1 MVVYESDSEFSDLSW
16 CIVGKI
22 IATRT
27 EGETK
32 PFSRSVTLINFKSF
46 KAPDQDKISEYFK
59 VFKKL
64 YLPRFWIKGKCYFRD
79 LQFDFIPPKN

>member
-59 VFKKL
+59 VFQEIIFTSIL
-64 YLPRFWIKGKCYFRD
+64 DQR
-79 LQFDFIPPKN
+79 

>member
-1 MVVYESDSEFSDLSW
+1 M
-16 CIVGKI
+16 GKI

-46 KAPDQDKISEYFK
+46 KAPDQDKIKISEYFL

-64 YLPRFWIKGKCYFRD
+64 YFLD
-79 LQFDFIPPKN
+79 LGPKVSAVSEIYSSISFPQKTESP

>member
-1 MVVYESDSEFSDLSW
+1 M
-16 CIVGKI
+16 GKI

-64 YLPRFWIKGKCYFRD
+64 YFLD
-79 LQFDFIPPKN
+79 LGPKVSAVSEIYSSISFPQKTESP